1 MEFIDDLVNLAIS
14 TVFFGIITAIV
25 FGFIFVYGGVMI
37 FDEKDKSNFPNVFAG
52 TVIVLFVIANIIG
65 LIVNVKGLFFD

>member
-25 FGFIFVYGGVMI
+25 FGFIFISGGIMIGNDKEDSKFATGYGVTI
-37 FDEKDKSNFPNVFAG
+37 
-52 TVIVLFVIANIIG
+52 IVLFIIANIIG
-65 LIVNVKGLFFD
+65 FIVNIKGLFFS